1 MKNADIILSQ
11 YSLQTNIYINSYYGN
26 KIKCAYGRSA
36 QPRVKK
42 KKKNMQNTGFL
53 PRITA

>member
-1 MKNADIILSQ
+1 MKKADSILSP
-11 YSLQTNIYINSYYGN
+11 YSLQKNIYIHSYYGN
-26 KIKCAYGRSA
+26 KIICAYGKSA

-42 KKKNMQNTGFL
+42 KKKTMQNTGFL